1 MTNLPRTRLLART
14 ALATLAVAALGAA
27 ACSGGDDDAET
38 PPENT
43 STITVQ
49 ITTVEPS
56 AKADTPTSE
65 PAATNTATDPG
76 NGDPM
81 TEFTAA
87 TASIVVDGDTSDWD
101 GVTPVSVPLEQI
113 RMGGLQPSDAEDIE
127 FDELP
132 PVDASLRVA
141 TDGTNVFLLFEVPDE
156 FDYDPNDHGLSPA
169 IAVQFK
175 IDSPAAVHMG
185 SEEADLDESLGM
197 VDMWHWELDCG
208 PGLTAGGQGVPGGDD
223 PACNFD
229 DEFAA
234 DPEDRED
241 DGGGDDNPSADNSLT
256 GVWEHTGRASGPGAE
271 GVWIFEMSRPL
282 QTGDPEDAQFES
294 GGVAAIALAYWDPDE
309 SAVGWSDSGHLT
321 SSYAGWLEV
330 TIP

>member
-1 MTNLPRTRLLART
+1 MGFLGTGLLTRTTLGM
-14 ALATLAVAALGAA
+14 LAVAAMTAV
-27 ACSGGDDDAET
+27 ACGGSGDEDADAS
-38 PPENT
+38 PGNR

-56 AKADTPTSE
+56 ANADAATTE
-65 PAATNTATDPG
+65 PAPTNTAADPDG
-76 NGDPM
+76 GEVV

-87 TASIVVDGDTSDWD
+87 DAAIVVDGDTSDWD
-101 GVTPVSVPLEQI
+101 GIAPVTVTLEQI
-113 RMGGLQPSDAEDIE
+113 KMGGLSPSDAEDIE

-132 PVDASLRVA
+132 PIDSSLRVA
-141 TDGTNVFLLFEVPDE
+141 TDGSNIYVLLEVPDG
-156 FDYDPNDHGLSPA
+156 FDHDPNDHGLSPA
-169 IAVQFK
+169 IAVQFR
-175 IDSPAAVHMG
+175 IDNPAEVHMG

-208 PGLTAGGQGVPGGDD
+208 PGLISGGQGVSEGND

-229 DEFAA
+229 DEYAV

-241 DGGGDDNPSADNSLT
+241 DGGGDPNPGAENSLT
-256 GVWEHTGRASGPGAE
+256 GVWEHTGRSAGPGAD

-294 GGVAAIALAYWDPDE
+294 GGVAALALAYWDPNE
-309 SAVGWSDSGHLT
+309 SAVGWSDAGHLT
-321 SSYAGWLEV
+321 SSYVGWLEV
-330 TIP
+330 TLP